1 MEKLRPFFSAV
12 SKKPQLMKLW
22 ARILLIIPVRCGES
36 VLMNNDHDNRR
47 LSWSSP
53 EDSEEENV
61 CVLVRGGDQPQ
72 DAAGGGKEN
81 EREIERGDKERIAC
95 PSPTQ
100 LETDSGWPPCES
112 HCRPW
117 RPCL

>member
-72 DAAGGGKEN
+72 DAAGRGKEN
-81 EREIERGDKERIAC
+81 E
-95 PSPTQ
+95 
-100 LETDSGWPPCES
+100 
-112 HCRPW
+112 
-117 RPCL
+117 